1 MGYESHKK
9 LDGEKL
15 MPGTVYLV
23 GAGPGDPELLTRK
36 AYRLLQE
43 ASIVCFDHLVTAEI
57 LDLIPHG
64 TPRLYVGKQS
74 HHHHF
79 TQNAINHLLVEL
91 AQQYGKVVRLKG
103 GDPFIFGRG
112 GEELDQLVVAG
123 IPFEIIPGI
132 TAATGVAA
140 YVGIPLT
147 HRKHASLCIWLSG
160 HRQEE
165 GCELNWPLL
174 VQPRQT
180 LVIYMGLTGLL
191 RICQQL
197 VQHGMNP
204 QTPCVLVQQAT
215 TRQQR
220 IWRSVIQELPQM
232 ILSEQVKAPTLLL
245 VGEVVG
251 LYPDLSWFD
260 ASAADSLGWERSAW
274 PLDKTVPVKS
284 E

>member
-1 MGYESHKK
+1 M
-9 LDGEKL
+9 L
-15 MPGTVYLV
+15 GTVYLV

-43 ASIVCFDHLVTAEI
+43 ASIICFDHLVTSEI
-57 LDLIPHG
+57 LDLIPPS

-74 HHHHF
+74 RHHHF

-91 AQQYGKVVRLKG
+91 AHQYTKVVRLKG

-112 GEELDQLVVAG
+112 GEELDQLAQAG

-132 TAATGVAA
+132 TAATGVAS

-147 HRKHASLCIWLSG
+147 HRRYASLCIWLSG
-160 HRQEE
+160 HGQEE
-165 GCELNWPLL
+165 GNELNWPLL

-180 LVIYMGLTGLL
+180 LVIYMGLTGLQQ
-191 RICQQL
+191 ICQQL

-204 QTPCVLVQQAT
+204 ETPCALVQQAT

-220 IWRSVIQELPQM
+220 VWRSTVQKLPQM
-232 ILSEQVKAPTLLL
+232 IMPERVKPPTLLL

-251 LYPDLSWFD
+251 LYPDLNWFN
-260 ASAADSLGWERSAW
+260 ANQANSMGWEHNEAS
-274 PLDKTVPVKS
+274 LDKTVPAKS